1 MALGVL
7 MGLSVPQNGKIP
19 WFIQEDVIAQYC
31 SRSGIIT
38 MYWGLSKMGILQLI
52 VNLPPFLHLFRPSVA
67 SGLNVKK
74 LMHLLTSYNAFLTCT
89 CRYIR
94 EVYAGRRVAGST
106 TITLGILL
114 VALMRSQS
122 LALKGLLRFNLF
134 NL

>member
-38 MYWGLSKMGILQLI
+38 MYSGLSKVGILQLI
-52 VNLPPFLHLFRPSVA
+52 VSLPPFLYLCRPSVA

-74 LMHLLTSYNAFLTCT
+74 LMHLLTSVSDK
-89 CRYIR
+89 
-94 EVYAGRRVAGST
+94 EGSNSCKNQKLQC
-106 TITLGILL
+106 ISK
-114 VALMRSQS
+114 VH
-122 LALKGLLRFNLF
+122 
-134 NL
+134 